1 MASFPYPDPTKV
13 KGDPRFLSRLG
24 ELTRLEAE
32 TIRSEQAKARL
43 LLSARSRPAS
53 AKSLKSSAAVSASSA
68 NGSKSNYYTSHQS
81 SCRVSMTSSTTKGVK
96 RLNSSPAVSAYNRSS
111 TSNASSSLAISKQL
125 SCTEFPTRTQ
135 ARRIDDELDSVK
147 ETTSKLSVTMS
158 NCSLGVAE
166 DESKVQR
173 SSTCPDIDVAVVEEG
188 LGDGSKDQRSC
199 SPPIIR
205 IPAPPF
211 KCSWSIGEGEGDST
225 EKHEVGRREKID
237 GPGREGDGERKNS
250 TTNDDT
256 AKESSASLNQGDVA
270 SCQNGHTPPSPGDHC
285 DRAVVEDDL
294 KVTSDLGL
302 SIDSLHLSE
311 EDNNPEPAAVSNIEH
326 PDQTGVDL
334 NTKSNALNIGS
345 GVENGSS
352 EGYGDSVLLSA
363 KTPTSN
369 NDKLTEY
376 ELDIDTVSESGST
389 TKRSKRR
396 VGKKSNKRS
405 NGTSAMMQLQ
415 GIDTSS
421 SSTNLKGSK
430 TVRNSHKTVKKST
443 KRHTRK

>member
-1 MASFPYPDPTKV
+1 
-13 KGDPRFLSRLG
+13 
-24 ELTRLEAE
+24 
-32 TIRSEQAKARL
+32 
-43 LLSARSRPAS
+43 
-53 AKSLKSSAAVSASSA
+53 
-68 NGSKSNYYTSHQS
+68 
-81 SCRVSMTSSTTKGVK
+81 MTSGTTKGVK

-173 SSTCPDIDVAVVEEG
+173 SSTPPDVDVAVVEEG

-225 EKHEVGRREKID
+225 EKCEVGRREKID
-237 GPGREGDGERKNS
+237 GPEREGDGERKNS
-250 TTNDDT
+250 TANNNT
-256 AKESSASLNQGDVA
+256 AKESPASSNQGDMA
-270 SCQNGHTPPSPGDHC
+270 SCQNEHTPPPSPGDHC

-311 EDNNPEPAAVSNIEH
+311 EDNNPEPTAAVSNIEH

-352 EGYGDSVLLSA
+352 EGYGNSVLLSA
-363 KTPTSN
+363 KTPTPN

-389 TKRSKRR
+389 IRRSKRR
-396 VGKKSNKRS
+396 VGKRPNKLS

-415 GIDTSS
+415 VIDTSS